1 MSSVIA
7 SVIELT
13 DRVLGERSD
22 LSRNWRRLEQRAE
35 FSDKGLVGAV
45 YAAAGATAS
54 AAVADAAERDARA
67 VFDEDERAQLRALAA
82 TMTMNN
88 VGHRAKHFLGF
99 ERHPFGMRSKATTEG
114 PLPERE
120 VWELAVSAVNGCEVC
135 LREHAERARGAGLTD
150 DGVWHAVTAASL
162 TAALA
167 HAARAVEAAR
177 RAEG

>member
-67 VFDEDERAQLRALAA
+67 VLDEDERAQLRAL
-82 TMTMNN
+82 
-88 VGHRAKHFLGF
+88 VL
-99 ERHPFGMRSKATTEG
+99 
-114 PLPERE
+114 
-120 VWELAVSAVNGCEVC
+120 V
-135 LREHAERARGAGLTD
+135 
-150 DGVWHAVTAASL
+150 
-162 TAALA
+162 
-167 HAARAVEAAR
+167 
-177 RAEG
+177 